1 MIQIIKKYKATIVL
15 LALSLLCV
23 YDLSRADSPDD
34 IGLVFPKVI
43 VGLLILTSVLLGFST
58 FFKSRKQSSDENT
71 STGFKMPWMILAS
84 MVGYILLLNVFGFFI
99 LTPFFVFSSAK
110 LFGVK
115 TKASIILAI
124 SLTLIIYLLFV
135 KLLFVPFPS
144 GISIFK
150 RLNEMILY

>member
-1 MIQIIKKYKATIVL
+1 MIQIIKKYKTTIVL

-23 YDLSRADSPDD
+23 YDLSQSDSPDD
-34 IGLVFPKVI
+34 IGLVFPKII
-43 VGLLILTSVLLGFST
+43 VGLLVLTTLLLGLTT
-58 FFKSRKQSSDENT
+58 FIKSRGRGKQET
-71 STGFKMPWMILAS
+71 TKAEFKMPWAILGS
-84 MVGYILLLNVFGFFI
+84 MVGYILLLNVFGFFV

-115 TKASIILAI
+115 TKSSIILAI

-135 KLLFVPFPS
+135 QVLFVPFPS

>member
-1 MIQIIKKYKATIVL
+1 MIQVIKKYKTTIVL

-23 YDLSRADSPDD
+23 YDLNRSDSSGD

-43 VGLLILTSVLLGFST
+43 VGLLVLTTLLLGLTT
-58 FFKSRKQSSDENT
+58 FIKSRKHEEEDT
-71 STGFKMPWMILAS
+71 SKSEFKMPWTILGS

-115 TKASIILAI
+115 TKSSIILAI

-135 KLLFVPFPS
+135 QVLFVPFPS
-144 GISIFK
+144 GISVFK